1 MDPCHNSR
9 PFARRPFIT
18 ASYRASPDGQLRP
31 SMPEQCIEGVG
42 GDGVACQVR
51 VHHWRSR
58 KTGPEFSLLVVECQT
73 HGIAFTVYPLG
84 HVPYGRAA
92 VVPVD
97 LEGQLLRAAEGAGA
111 WEQTIM
117 GAAQDAAEGR
127 PWPRVGG
134 VPSSPAGSWRTQ
146 GRRITQVAEILGLTG
161 AQASPLVG
169 PLGVSALGHRES
181 IEAFGEAT
189 GYRSRGAAVCL
200 LVGELEGASW
210 PQLDLILSAGVAAG
224 RWGKPW
230 RWDSAS
236 GRLGQVQVQARAR
249 SP

>member
-1 MDPCHNSR
+1 
-9 PFARRPFIT
+9 
-18 ASYRASPDGQLRP
+18 
-31 SMPEQCIEGVG
+31 MPEQCLQGTAC
-42 GDGVACQVR
+42 DGSCCR
-51 VHHWRSR
+51 IRLHHWRSR
-58 KTGPEFSLLVVECQT
+58 KTGPEFPLLVVECET

-127 PWPRVGG
+127 AWPRVGSD
-134 VPSSPAGSWRTQ
+134 PSSPAGSWRTQ
-146 GRRITQVAEILGLTG
+146 GRRITQAAEILGLTG
-161 AQASPLVG
+161 SQASPLVG
-169 PLGVSALGHRES
+169 PFGVSALGHRES
-181 IEAFGEAT
+181 IAAFGEAT

-200 LVGELEGASW
+200 LVGEVERASW
-210 PQLDLILSAGVAAG
+210 SQLDLILLAGVAVG

-230 RWDSAS
+230 RWDGAS
-236 GRLGQVQVQARAR
+236 RRLGQVEARAR